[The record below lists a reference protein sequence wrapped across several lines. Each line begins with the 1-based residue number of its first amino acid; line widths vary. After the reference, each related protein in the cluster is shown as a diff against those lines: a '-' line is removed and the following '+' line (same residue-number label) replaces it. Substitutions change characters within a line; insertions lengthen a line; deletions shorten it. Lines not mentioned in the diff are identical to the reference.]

1 VREVVSTALSDAK
14 GLVAPVVTPSQV
26 ADEAQTVIGL
36 IRAVASQTKMLALSE
51 TIEAVRAVVAAEVK
65 GLAAQTAHRMGC
77 VASQQSDPGDRRR
90 HDRGACPKKRLVC
103 EIRHRQPAPG
113 DR

>member
-14 GLVAPVVTPSQV
+14 GLVAPVETPSQG

-36 IRAVASQTKMLALSE
+36 IRAVASQSKMLALSE

-65 GLAAQTAHRMGC
+65 GLAAQLALRMDC
-77 VASQQSDPGDRRR
+77 VASQQSDPGDGLPHNRVT
-90 HDRGACPKKRLVC
+90 CPEKRLAG
-103 EIRHRQPAPG
+103 EIRHRQPASG